1 MKILEL
7 ILENFEGVYI
17 AMHTNFVRLD
27 LRESKHKICLIT
39 GPNGKGKT
47 VLLSQLNP
55 FSSLGTLD
63 ERDSLPLIR
72 KDKNGHKKIVIF
84 DRGNEYEIDHFYTPS
99 KTSHTVKS
107 YIKKNGE
114 ELNPNGNVTSFKE
127 VVKVELDIEPDY
139 MKLIRLGNNVV
150 NLIDLKNAER
160 KTFMSKRL
168 EEVNVF
174 LLYYKKINTELNTLK
189 TLNAIVIDKL
199 KKTNIESEED
209 FILAKEALVE
219 KQKELEEIEADILA
233 ITDSISKTKYQ
244 LSEIPED
251 TKQKMKDAERKLE
264 KLLKKSGNEF
274 ESLES
279 LEKRYKAISENI
291 IRNKERHK
299 SLCNSVNVYI
309 ETIDRNR
316 TESENT
322 KAKIDHIV
330 NESDL
335 DGLMGLIES
344 LKIRIKTD
352 EGKYKKYGEIK
363 YTKKDVEDVLS
374 FFKEKQEVLSTT
386 YEFGDEP
393 IKKVISIMKKGE
405 SVSTYINEHL
415 KKAIEEEEIKSGKA
429 LIRRLLSMYNEKPA
443 CNKNCSLLALRSSL
457 ESISGIND
465 SETKYNKEFFSYMNL
480 AYTSI
485 KAVMLSF
492 SEKKNLFELMP
503 DNIKE
508 FSKIESL
515 YDRIRACE
523 WIYDREVFFEEL
535 AFMTEYENHLKD
547 IETLEDKEKELKLL
561 LKSSPLPVLESLYS
575 DLKKSMKEYSEKIV
589 DTNNEIRA
597 ISGVIKS
604 DEVTLE
610 ELEILIEIVKQKD
623 TIESIYYENKA
634 LLEKQADLLR
644 QLQTEE
650 SMFANASFERKRLQQ
665 WIATNDHNLKQA
677 KVYQKE
683 LKVYQKF
690 FDDWSV
696 LKESLSSNKGIP
708 LIFIDL
714 YLKKAKAIVN
724 SLLDEIYG
732 GNMYIDDF
740 IISADSFNIPFI
752 KDGKSISDIRYAS
765 QGEKSFFSIALS
777 FAISFQSMS
786 RYNIMLL
793 DELDSVLDE
802 SNRSKFIAIL
812 EKLEDMIDSEQMFV
826 ISHNN
831 MFSMYPVD
839 VVSVINEINKYNKL
853 SNYIELKYA

>member
-7 ILENFEGVYI
+7 VLENFEGVYI

-27 LRESKHKICLIT
+27 LRESKNKICLIT

-72 KDKNGHKKIVIF
+72 KDKNGHKKIVIL
-84 DRGNEYEIDHFYTPS
+84 DRGNEYEIDHYYTPS

-189 TLNAIVIDKL
+189 TLNAMVIDKL

-209 FILAKEALVE
+209 LISAKEALLE

-244 LSEIPED
+244 LSQIPED

-299 SLCNSVNVYI
+299 SLCSSVNVYI

-316 TESENT
+316 TEAENT

-335 DGLMGLIES
+335 DGLMGLIET
-344 LKIRIKTD
+344 LKIRIKND

-363 YTKKDVEDVLS
+363 YTKKDVEDVLT
-374 FFKEKQEVLSTT
+374 FFKEKQEVLTTT

-393 IKKVISIMKKGE
+393 IKKVISIMRKGE

-415 KKAIEEEEIKSGKA
+415 KKVMEEEEIKSGKA
-429 LIRRLLSMYNEKPA
+429 LIRRLLSMYSEKPS
-443 CNKNCSLLALRSSL
+443 CNKNCVLLALRNSL

-465 SETKYNKEFFSYMNL
+465 SETKYNKEFFTYMNL
-480 AYTSI
+480 AHTAI

-492 SEKKNLFELMP
+492 SEKRHLFELMP
-503 DNIKE
+503 DNINE
-508 FSKIESL
+508 FSKIEHL
-515 YDRIRACE
+515 YDRIKTCE

-547 IETLEDKEKELKLL
+547 IETLQEKEKELKLL

-589 DTNNEIRA
+589 DTNNEIRV

-634 LLEKQADLLR
+634 LLEKQAELLR

-665 WIATNDHNLKQA
+665 WISTNDHNLKQA

-690 FDDWSV
+690 FDDWLI

-812 EKLEDMIDSEQMFV
+812 EKLEDMIESEQMFV

-839 VVSVINEINKYNKL
+839 VVSVVNEINNDNKL
-853 SNYIELKYA
+853 SNYIELKYT

>member
-189 TLNAIVIDKL
+189 TLNAMVIDKL

-344 LKIRIKTD
+344 LKIRIKND

-480 AYTSI
+480 AYTAI

-575 DLKKSMKEYSEKIV
+575 DLKKNMKEYSEKIV
-589 DTNNEIRA
+589 DTNNEIRV

-610 ELEILIEIVKQKD
+610 ELEILIEIIKQKD

-634 LLEKQADLLR
+634 LLEKQANLLR

-839 VVSVINEINKYNKL
+839 VVSVINEINKDNKL
-853 SNYIELKYA
+853 SNYIELKYT